1 VDPYQALKTTDTWQP
16 GKLQVAE
23 RDDLP
28 ALVANMERRLS
39 ALEARY
45 VRLEERVSITS
56 GEVEGVGHVQI
67 EERHE
72 P

>member
-1 VDPYQALKTTDTWQP
+1 
-16 GKLQVAE
+16 
-23 RDDLP
+23 
-28 ALVANMERRLS
+28 MERRLS